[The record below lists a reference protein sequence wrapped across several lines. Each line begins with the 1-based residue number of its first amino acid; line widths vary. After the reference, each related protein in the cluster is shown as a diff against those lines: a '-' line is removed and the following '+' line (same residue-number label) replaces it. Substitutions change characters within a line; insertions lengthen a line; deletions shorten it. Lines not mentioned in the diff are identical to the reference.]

1 MRKILYILVASLV
14 ATMVASCKSKAVVTH
29 MMYDTITIER
39 AIVQE
44 VVKHDTLTVTQTKD
58 SIVTRIELD
67 TLLRPVVITRI
78 DYSDRLTLEQGNNGK
93 TVVRDTVYISQGHGE
108 SEKKETAKANYM
120 PLIIYASVF
129 VLFCFIGY
137 FVFKRL
143 KK

>member
-1 MRKILYILVASLV
+1 MRKILYILLATLV
-14 ATMVASCKSKAVVTH
+14 ATSVASCKSKSVVTH
-29 MMYDTITIER
+29 TMYDTITIER

-44 VVKHDTLTVTQTKD
+44 VVKHDTLTVTQRKD

-78 DYSDRLTLEQGNNGK
+78 DYTDKLRVEQGNNGK
-93 TVVRDTVYISQGHGE
+93 VVVRDTVYISQGHGE
-108 SEKKETAKANYM
+108 KDKKETAKVNYM

-129 VLFCFIGY
+129 GLFCFVGY

-143 KK
+143 K